1 MWCCTIIGS
10 RVTGD
15 EDEKCRKTRGK
26 KNGEAVT
33 SMSSLEPV
41 TPGDPEEVRG
51 LSQGYTLSWD
61 VFRLGRFHEVQM
73 LSLLIFRSARYP
85 TELVYKYIYI
95 QKKRL
100 SVDVIRY
107 WEIYV

>member
-1 MWCCTIIGS
+1 MQEDAGEEERRGRHFYELARTCHSRGS
-10 RVTGD
+10 RRG
-15 EDEKCRKTRGK
+15 TRSIPRIYFELGCLPPWREYISE
-26 KNGEAVT
+26 NV
-33 SMSSLEPV
+33 
-41 TPGDPEEVRG
+41 
-51 LSQGYTLSWD
+51 
-61 VFRLGRFHEVQM
+61 GRFHEVQM
-73 LSLLIFRSARYP
+73 LSLLIFRLARYP